1 MGDKS
6 QILQPGALLHE
17 AIIGAFRANGDNF
30 TDWCNRNGVTPA
42 VARNA
47 TFGQSR
53 GPNGQKLLD
62 RLINAAGRDFVES
75 AYARRIRKHS
85 AEVATTFGPH
95 EQGAA

>member
-1 MGDKS
+1 MADKN

-30 TDWCNRNGVTPA
+30 TDWCTRNGITPA

-53 GPNGQKLLD
+53 GPNGRKLLG
-62 RLINAAGRDFVES
+62 RLIDAAGRDFVES
-75 AYARRIRKHS
+75 AYMRRLKQHN
-85 AEVATTFGPH
+85 AEVEAF
-95 EQGAA
+95 AASQRRAS